1 MEPKTQIID
10 LIYKTLVHV
19 KKEDKEAA
27 CHHLNTITALAEIW
41 RDNNEE

>member
-1 MEPKTQIID
+1 MEPKTQILD
-10 LIYKTLVHV
+10 LLYKTLVHV

-27 CHHLNTITALAEIW
+27 YYHLNSITALLEIW